1 MMVHM
6 RPYTGVADIQAILS
20 LKRICTTAQNRYDA
34 PTISDLRALL
44 APLAPDLTT
53 ARRPREYEQGVVE
66 RHLDWRAMT
75 QRATALWEEA
85 DGRLLAYALCAFP
98 GTILTFQVHPRAHG
112 SGLETEIFAWTTE
125 LMREGTLARGKA
137 LSLWCRCHESE
148 TERRALLERA
158 GFSPLP
164 AEDLRLVNSLAAPL
178 PATALPSG
186 FVLRQG
192 VRGEEELE
200 QYQELHRAVFDGIG
214 MGLDY
219 HQSPAYEPYLDLIA
233 VDAAGTFA
241 AFCLCELHQVIDSH
255 REFTAGEIGVIGTRS
270 TCRKLGLGRALLLA
284 GMHQLRECG
293 ATSVFLET
301 QQDNAAALHLFT
313 SVGFRVVSA
322 WRWMT
327 KEIAPPE

>member
-1 MMVHM
+1 MTIHR
-6 RPYTGVADIQAILS
+6 RPYAGAADIQAILA
-20 LKRICTTAQNRYDA
+20 LKQICTTPQNMYDA
-34 PTISDLRALL
+34 PTVSDLRALL
-44 APLAPDLTT
+44 SPLTLDPT
-53 ARRPREYEQGVVE
+53 AARPPREDEQGTVE

-75 QRATALWEEA
+75 QRATALWEDA
-85 DGRLLAYALCAFP
+85 DGRLLAYALFAFP
-98 GTILTFQVHPRAHG
+98 GTILTFQVHPQACG
-112 SGLETEIFAWTTE
+112 SGLETEILAWALE
-125 LMREGTLARGKA
+125 WMLEGAQARGKP

-148 TERRALLERA
+148 TDRRALLGRA

-164 AEDLRLVNSLAAPL
+164 AEDLRLLCALDAPL
-178 PATALPSG
+178 PATSLPPG

-192 VRGEEELE
+192 VHEEVELE
-200 QYQELHRAVFDGIG
+200 EYQDMHRAVFDGIG
-214 MGLDY
+214 MGLGY
-219 HQSPAYEPYLDLIA
+219 HQSPAYEPDLDLIT

-241 AFCLCELHQVIDSH
+241 AFCLCELHQVADN
-255 REFTAGEIGVIGTRS
+255 RGEYTVGEIGVIGTRP
-270 TCRKLGLGRALLLA
+270 TRRKLRLGRTLLLK
-284 GMHQLRECG
+284 GMHQLRERG